1 MQLSKGED
9 DGFPDREVNE
19 LSVAV
24 IQARS
29 LPAVDRKAY
38 GSAGGCADPQATVV
52 VGLLTEDVFRF
63 VHDETHPIKDWDVGT
78 RERNVKA
85 LGNSLLVVNLGAL
98 GGSLVL
104 YSLMFLTYERD
115 ASRLRRQLDRERA
128 SALDK
133 EGGSVVSKD
142 DASLLIEE
150 EKERQ

>member
-1 MQLSKGED
+1 MVQCFFAFL
-9 DGFPDREVNE
+9 
-19 LSVAV
+19 
-24 IQARS
+24 
-29 LPAVDRKAY
+29 
-38 GSAGGCADPQATVV
+38 ATVV
-52 VGLLTEDVFRF
+52 VGLLTEDVFGF

-78 RERNVKA
+78 RARNVKA

-133 EGGSVVSKD
+133 EGGSVVSKEAAPTSTRD

>member
-1 MQLSKGED
+1 M
-9 DGFPDREVNE
+9 
-19 LSVAV
+19 
-24 IQARS
+24 
-29 LPAVDRKAY
+29 
-38 GSAGGCADPQATVV
+38 
-52 VGLLTEDVFRF
+52 
-63 VHDETHPIKDWDVGT
+63 
-78 RERNVKA
+78 
-85 LGNSLLVVNLGAL
+85 VNLGAM

-133 EGGSVVSKD
+133 EGGSVVSKEAAPTSTRD